1 MGSAAGDHGRGGG
14 GGGGGEVAVHS
25 VSARRLALTTAVQPA
40 RLGSVSEPPPPRWAK
55 WVKWVKWVL
64 SIPVAR
70 PACKSGVA

>member
-1 MGSAAGDHGRGGG
+1 
-14 GGGGGEVAVHS
+14 VAVHS

>member
-1 MGSAAGDHGRGGG
+1 
-14 GGGGGEVAVHS
+14 VHS